1 METDDTGPA
10 PAGWAAG
17 ARLGATLAPAAF
29 GLAVTFGALATGTG
43 WSLAAA
49 VGSSVLVFS
58 GSAQFALLTALTAG
72 SGTAVA
78 VGAAGLINARFLP
91 MGVAVAGSLKGSRWR
106 RALEGQ
112 AVVDSSWVGA
122 YSGGGRFDREKL
134 LGATAVQWP
143 AWIGGTLVGAL
154 LAPSPDLVERLGLD
168 VVFPG
173 FYLLLLLETL
183 SGAPGGRRVAVVA
196 AVIAAGLLLVAP
208 AGLALLGA
216 AAAALLVLRRAA

>member
-1 METDDTGPA
+1 MTTDEPA
-10 PAGWAAG
+10 PPRTGWAAG
-17 ARLGATLAPAAF
+17 ARLGATLAPATF

-49 VGSSVLVFS
+49 VGSSLLIFS
-58 GSAQFALLTALTAG
+58 GSAQFALLTALAAG
-72 SGTAVA
+72 SGTPVA

-91 MGVAVAGSLKGSRWR
+91 MGAAVAGSLKGSRWR

-112 AVVDSSWVGA
+112 AVVDTSWVGA
-122 YSGGGRFDREKL
+122 YSGEGRFDREKL

-143 AWIGGTLVGAL
+143 AWIGGTLLGAL

-183 SGAPGGRRVAVVA
+183 GGAAGTRRVALLA
-196 AVIAAGLLLVAP
+196 ALITAALLLVAP

-216 AAAALLVLRRAA
+216 GAAALLVLRRPA